1 MKYLKTF
8 ENIDYKYQ
16 VNDYVLLDKEN
27 FIDNISKKGQI
38 IEIDYEDDKVPYFVK
53 IIGKEFW
60 VTEGMIIRNLT
71 TEEIEQYEFENTRI
85 VTINKNHYIRMHH
98 TIGA

>member
-71 TEEIEQYEFENTRI
+71 TEEIEQYEFE
-85 VTINKNHYIRMHH
+85 KDLIRYN
-98 TIGA
+98 I